1 MASND
6 HGEFCNRHLVQILY
20 ALSDGE
26 IYQARLTFLLC
37 ANPETIKRLHGGNR
51 NKEIESAYWITE
63 SVWRRNRT
71 EYMATYEKSN
81 FVRLKPFFESAAY
94 QSPKS
99 FGDLLC
105 ALFEA
110 CCKYCQDDQ
119 KDKVFQIIEDCLK
132 EEKIDGK
139 YIAAVNTMKMN
150 TSSFKVL
157 FNTMIG
163 WAIEATPRGKAK
175 AKTKAKAAAAPDP
188 IDPRLQKFID
198 LRVRALAASLNSAK
212 DCEEA
217 LRAIDAALICLEE
230 NLVYLCRTLPGL
242 DEDDINYVPA
252 SRCVFGD
259 QPGEEPLIYAQLLQ
273 RKNEILAQYQ
283 QFSDGEGFLKEKKE
297 LLFHQALANADR
309 IIRIANTHSIGEKVL
324 SKDDPISESLL
335 KEAYLDKIDLYCN
348 LATEIPCACEEDLIA
363 TRLAPAV
370 CELRSAAALTADAAL
385 TAGIDNIHNTFFDPS
400 HGLGKNLGSDF
411 TERAKKDVGWEELL
425 ADLEAL
431 STPSVH
437 LSKRDVDFSMVFPPV
452 FSSEYD
458 SISGQYPS
466 NSSKLVLTTAQLLA
480 SGHIPLLQLPQIT
493 DNNNFF
499 KQLDD
504 PAFRQLC
511 QNGLI
516 ALSAYTAGTAVMR
529 SPKDYILSC
538 LSNDSFRF
546 SATGWFNHENESIR
560 RGCRQAMIT
569 ALREE
574 YPICYYAR
582 YFPSEA
588 LDEME
593 RLYSAYRLVNESF
606 QPSHISLYHQDPNV
620 RTAAQPWATYS
631 QKTLPELVSRR
642 IGELIED
649 AMNCPM
655 PGRIELLHRLK
666 ELHQDALKEGCFT
679 RSDYENLIDRIRESE
694 DHRTLGKFHELINY
708 CYNLSNGRRSCNSVF
723 SVQNDDE
730 LRLHINRPGE
740 ISRLSGGA
748 LAVRYICERHK
759 SRSANTGL
767 TYSDLSELVFNIRE
781 QMKNEAIRAQSLAY
795 QLEKE
800 TGLGY
805 EQIAPGR
812 VIVSD
817 MTVAVSQGENINV
830 SIEPKKDAVKEGIEM
845 NG

>member
-110 CCKYCQDDQ
+110 CCEFCQGNQRDVIF
-119 KDKVFQIIEDCLK
+119 KIIVDCLNK
-132 EEKIDGK
+132 EEIDRK
-139 YIAAVNTMKMN
+139 YITAVNAMRE
-150 TSSFKVL
+150 SSLTKL

-163 WAIEATPRGKAK
+163 WAIDASPK
-175 AKTKAKAAAAPDP
+175 AKTKAKTKGDTPAAPEP
-188 IDPRLQKFID
+188 IDPRLQEFID
-198 LRVRALAASLNSAK
+198 LRAKALAASLSSA
-212 DCEEA
+212 DECEEA
-217 LRAIDAALICLEE
+217 LRAIDAALECLWE
-230 NLVYLCRTLPGL
+230 NRAYLCDALPEL

-273 RKNEILAQYQ
+273 QKNNILSKYREC
-283 QFSDGEGFLKEKKE
+283 SDDEGFPKEKWE

-324 SKDDPISESLL
+324 SKGTPISDSLL
-335 KEAYLDKIDLYCN
+335 WETCMDKIDLYCN
-348 LATEIPCACEEDLIA
+348 LATDIPCAFEEDVIA

-370 CELRSAAALTADAAL
+370 CELRSAAALTPGSEL
-385 TAGIDNIHNTFFDPS
+385 TLEINTIHNTFFAPS
-400 HGLGKNLGSDF
+400 QDLGKKLGPAF
-411 TERAKKDVGWEELL
+411 IERAKAAVGWEELL
-425 ADLEAL
+425 AAL
-431 STPSVH
+431 KAPAKPAVL
-437 LSKRDVDFSMVFPPV
+437 LSEQDVDFSMVFPPV

-466 NSSKLVLTTAQLLA
+466 NSSKLVLTTSQLLA
-480 SGHIPLLQLPQIT
+480 SAHIPLLQLPQVV
-493 DNNNFF
+493 DNRNFLL
-499 KQLDD
+499 QLED
-504 PAFRQLC
+504 PAFKLLC

-516 ALSAYTAGTAVMR
+516 ALSAFTGKTVMR

-538 LSNDSFRF
+538 LANDQFRF
-546 SATGWFNHENESIR
+546 SATGWFNHEDESIR
-560 RGCRQAMIT
+560 NGCRKSMAYAIT
-569 ALREE
+569 NGV
-574 YPICYYAR
+574 PIRLLAQ
-582 YFPSEA
+582 YFPGDA
-588 LDEME
+588 LDEMD
-593 RLYSAYRLVNESF
+593 RLYSSYRLVNEAF
-606 QPSHISLYHQDPNV
+606 RPSHISLYHQDPNV
-620 RTAAQPWATYS
+620 RTAAQPWATYP
-631 QKTLPELVSRR
+631 QQTLPVLVGRR

-649 AMNCPM
+649 DMNCPM
-655 PGRIELLHRLK
+655 PGRSELLLRL
-666 ELHQDALKEGCFT
+666 EGLHQDALNENCFT
-679 RSDYENLIDRIRESE
+679 RSDYENLIDRRRGSE
-694 DHRTLGKFHELINY
+694 DSRTLMSFRKLVNY
-708 CYNLSNGRRSCNSVF
+708 CYNLSNGRRSCNSVY
-723 SVQNDDE
+723 SIEKDEE
-730 LRLHINRPGE
+730 LRLHTSRPGE
-740 ISRLSGGA
+740 IKHLSGGA
-748 LAVRYICERHK
+748 LAVKYIYEQHK
-759 SRSANTGL
+759 SQSKDAGL
-767 TYSDLSELVFNIRE
+767 TYRDLSELVFNIRE

>member
-1 MASND
+1 
-6 HGEFCNRHLVQILY
+6 
-20 ALSDGE
+20 
-26 IYQARLTFLLC
+26 
-37 ANPETIKRLHGGNR
+37 
-51 NKEIESAYWITE
+51 
-63 SVWRRNRT
+63 
-71 EYMATYEKSN
+71 MATYEKSN

-105 ALFEA
+105 GLFEA

-198 LRVRALAASLNSAK
+198 LRARALAASLSSAK

-217 LRAIDAALICLEE
+217 LRAIDAALKYLWE
-230 NLVYLCRTLPGL
+230 NRAYLCYALPGL
-242 DEDDINYVPA
+242 DEEDINYVPA

-273 RKNEILAQYQ
+273 QKNNIISKYQ
-283 QFSDGEGFLKEKKE
+283 ECSDDEGFPKEKRE
-297 LLFHQALANADR
+297 QLFHQALANADR

-348 LATEIPCACEEDLIA
+348 LATEIPCACEEDVIA

-370 CELRSAAALTADAAL
+370 CELRSAAALTAGSEL
-385 TAGIDNIHNTFFDPS
+385 TLEINTIHNTFFDPY
-400 HGLGKNLGSDF
+400 HDLGKKLGPDF
-411 TERAKKDVGWEELL
+411 TKRAKKDVGWEELL

-437 LSKRDVDFSMVFPPV
+437 LSKRDVDFSIVFPPV

-458 SISGQYPS
+458 SIIGQYPA

-480 SGHIPLLQLPQIT
+480 SGHIPLLQLPQVT
-493 DNNNFF
+493 DNKNFF
-499 KQLDD
+499 TQLED
-504 PAFRQLC
+504 PAFKLLC

-516 ALSAYTAGTAVMR
+516 ALSAFTGKTVMK

-538 LSNDSFRF
+538 LANDQFRF

-560 RGCRQAMIT
+560 SGCRKAMIS
-569 ALREE
+569 ALRQG
-574 YPICYYAR
+574 YHIRSFAR
-582 YFPSEA
+582 LFPRDA
-588 LDEME
+588 LDDME
-593 RLYSAYRLVNESF
+593 RLYSAYRLVNEAF
-606 QPSHISLYHQDPNV
+606 EPSHISLYHQDPNV

-631 QKTLPELVSRR
+631 QKTLPELVSQR
-642 IGELIED
+642 IGELFD
-649 AMNCPM
+649 DDRNYRM
-655 PGRIELLHRLK
+655 PGRSDLLHRL
-666 ELHQDALKEGCFT
+666 EGLHQDALNENCFT
-679 RSDYENLIDRIRESE
+679 RSDYENLIDRRRGSE
-694 DHRTLGKFHELINY
+694 DHRTLDKFHELINY